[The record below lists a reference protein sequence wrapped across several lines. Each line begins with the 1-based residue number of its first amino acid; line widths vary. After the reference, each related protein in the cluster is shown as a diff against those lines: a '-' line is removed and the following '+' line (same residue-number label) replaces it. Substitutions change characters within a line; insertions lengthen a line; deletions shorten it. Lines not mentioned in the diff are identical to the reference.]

1 MQKRKTYDTRIKYL
15 VRKGLLPDLY
25 RKQIHRSL
33 ISKWSRETDDKYTG
47 YELNDN
53 LTELYDVLKKVSE
66 DDRVLK
72 TLKAFYRINK
82 TLKDVIGTGKEYVVK
97 LKEHKYKIVDAIQ
110 RAKKTITIN
119 RAIKLMGISRSTY
132 RTWAMEAYFQCGQS
146 ITKMCNNN
154 YPQQLTVNEIHK
166 MHRLLSNAN
175 YLHWPIISVAYYG
188 MKKSLLKA
196 HPNTWYKYARLMK
209 IKRKRQRKI
218 KIKYTEGVR
227 ANFPNENGMQI

>member
-82 TLKDVIGTGKEYVVK
+82 T
-97 LKEHKYKIVDAIQ
+97 
-110 RAKKTITIN
+110 
-119 RAIKLMGISRSTY
+119 
-132 RTWAMEAYFQCGQS
+132 
-146 ITKMCNNN
+146 
-154 YPQQLTVNEIHK
+154 
-166 MHRLLSNAN
+166 
-175 YLHWPIISVAYYG
+175 
-188 MKKSLLKA
+188 
-196 HPNTWYKYARLMK
+196 
-209 IKRKRQRKI
+209 
-218 KIKYTEGVR
+218 
-227 ANFPNENGMQI
+227 